1 VERDSRV
8 RRVSKYNDK
17 YIKKLFLFCNKIK
30 MSRTVSY
37 IPIEKEFLNNG
48 NPPSRQQMKEYRGP
62 RVFLKCLKKFEKCD
76 KCCESCLLSQ
86 PNKELR
92 YVLIDK

>member
-1 VERDSRV
+1 
-8 RRVSKYNDK
+8 
-17 YIKKLFLFCNKIK
+17 
-30 MSRTVSY
+30 MSGTVSY
-37 IPIEKEFLNNG
+37 IPVEKEFLNKG

-62 RVFLKCLKKFEKCD
+62 RVLLKCLKKCEKCD

>member
-1 VERDSRV
+1 
-8 RRVSKYNDK
+8 
-17 YIKKLFLFCNKIK
+17 
-30 MSRTVSY
+30 MSRTFSY
-37 IPIEKEFLNNG
+37 IPIEPEFLNKD
-48 NPPSRQQMKEYRGP
+48 NPPLRQQMKEYIGP
-62 RVFLKCLKKFEKCD
+62 RVIFKCLKKFEKCD